1 MTTQKITRNRRIVL
15 NMGLCLY
22 RDQKRLLTYEGNLI
36 RVVTPGKYEAGI
48 VILNND
54 GTQSKEKTVDALHLS
69 DNLKVVNQNGDPD
82 FKDLIPV
89 YTGQGKVKTLD
100 EQREENLQKL
110 FSAIEEKE
118 KPKLPI
124 DELEEVQKE
133 NELNYYGGRA

>member
-110 FSAIEEKE
+110 FNAIKEKE
-118 KPKLPI
+118 
-124 DELEEVQKE
+124 V
-133 NELNYYGGRA
+133 A